1 MMSWDYVLWDC
12 SCLMSPPPIPV
23 MITKANMERQ
33 WHIMTGK
40 NWRTWRKTCPSDTSI
55 ITYST
60 YELPCEQTWA
70 SAVRNSKLTV
80 CAMTWPRK
88 QYTIEKVQLHGNKL
102 GQMWYLEI
110 KTGTE
115 ENLSPNIY
123 TLITARSAYF
133 TCWKTDSVS
142 DKVWSPHVLLG
153 LLCL

>member
-1 MMSWDYVLWDC
+1 MMSWDYV
-12 SCLMSPPPIPV
+12 PV
-23 MITKANMERQ
+23 GLQLLNEPTSHSRHDNISKHGAAVAYNDRE
-33 WHIMTGK
+33 

-60 YELPCEQTWA
+60 YGLPCKQTWA

-102 GQMWYLEI
+102 GQMWYLER

-123 TLITARSAYF
+123 TWITDVGLHILLVERRILLVIRF
-133 TCWKTDSVS
+133 G
-142 DKVWSPHVLLG
+142 VLTFY
-153 LLCL
+153 